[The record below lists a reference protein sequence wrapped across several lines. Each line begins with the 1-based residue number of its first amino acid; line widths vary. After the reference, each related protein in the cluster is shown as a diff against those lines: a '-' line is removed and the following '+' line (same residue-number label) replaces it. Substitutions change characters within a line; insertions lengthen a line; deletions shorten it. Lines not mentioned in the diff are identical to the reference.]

1 MKFTALI
8 REVRTRDIRVVF
20 SADSKGQAKR
30 IAITIAGKGDRY
42 KQGIVAS
49 EQIEVSP
56 LLSSIEQITHESN
69 QRIQKEMRK

>member
-1 MKFTALI
+1 MRFTALI

-30 IAITIAGKGDRY
+30 LATNIAGSDRY

-56 LLSSIEQITHESN
+56 LLNSIEQITHESN
-69 QRIQKEMRK
+69 LRIQKEMRK